1 MSTPPSPEFP
11 GSPAPAAEWD
21 PSAPTGQTP
30 GKATASLVLGIVGLV
45 ICPVVCSVLAVVFGK
60 QAKQEIAANP
70 GMGGAGLA
78 QAGVVLGW
86 VGIALAA
93 LGAVFF
99 LAVGLS

>member
-11 GSPAPAAEWD
+11 GSPAPQDQWGA
-21 PSAPTGQTP
+21 SAPTGETP

-45 ICPVVCSVLAVVFGK
+45 ICPLVCSVLAVVFGK
-60 QAKQEIAANP
+60 QAKDQIAANP

-86 VGIALAA
+86 VGIVLSA
-93 LGAVFF
+93 LGLVFF
-99 LAVGLS
+99 LAVGLA